1 MKKLLTSVIA
11 VALMLTLLLG
21 AVACGDDGETFTMNI
36 TGIKGVTDP
45 VIDGTAKTVT
55 FTVQNDRDAF
65 PLTDIVFTSD
75 FELAYEA
82 YADKELTQ
90 KYEGAS
96 VPLKEGDN
104 TFWVKGWVD
113 GIADVYDVFEFRVRR
128 IASAPEIVSFDVVD
142 WQTDYYLY
150 EYLGDLDLTITW
162 SSGDPTVQDLT
173 ADMLIGFDTST
184 AGEKTVTIS
193 YNGMTVT
200 KTITVSEPVL
210 SDFEVGSFRTEYLQ
224 GDELDL
230 DGAYLNIAGRKV
242 AIVAGMVS
250 GFDASSGG
258 EKTVTITYGGAT
270 KTVKVNVT
278 GTGPVIPPGGDDL
291 TLEYFDE
298 QLFRILGNFVKKS
311 DMVNISPVV
320 YPYFKSAGVS
330 KAQVK
335 LLADAALEMPVI
347 DIVQNA
353 LEMSSAEVVQYLIVS
368 LLDEDCA
375 EQIVEYLNLCF
386 EIITPQ
392 GLSEVAEILID
403 MANENYVS
411 ENGNGFKVLFSL
423 MGSISS
429 SFITEEYDTI
439 AELFD
444 ENDELAEL
452 FDRYTS
458 PDKDGLIS
466 PLGSMK
472 DVVLSNDAIYFAT
485 NFLDILR
492 EVTSTDRAA
501 IVDLAAIA
509 NNIVQAIID
518 GDDFSTIL
526 SGKLEGATYND
537 IAAQLNTLGD
547 IFDRLNEKFA
557 DDAMLRQSAEDIV
570 KGMIAAN
577 NTYDNDMLAQSH
589 NLVPVVFA
597 LDKVVVS
604 VLQNATA
611 AQLSGLYLDYDA
623 LTKADEESRPVD
635 IGRFAVDI
643 AKIVAPAYN
652 ALSAEDKATIDEGAA
667 TVKNIIGIDLAG
679 MVTWLK
685 EVDATETFTEDA
697 YLEFAQE
704 FFACLGNEIVSEP
717 LSVQQYSP
725 VFVSVGAD
733 KDTLAAAAK
742 QVIQVYLSVDG
753 SATQITDL
761 ERYAWS
767 FNSAVEGF
775 FEATLTVDGKSAV
788 VSCYAYDE
796 TSPSKVKIY
805 DDRFALPGI
814 LLMQNASLEEIDW
827 AAMISPVTS
836 YVPTTLIHENGSHFD
851 ISADI
856 NTFTARYIDTSK
868 EPGVYAA
875 IGSVEHAAFG
885 TIEFPIVYRIVA
897 EPIQSPENITSVSY
911 NLPEVIPQNAQE
923 IVGAEVRIEY
933 AYNLDETYE
942 DISLAN
948 ISGLDLTTLGTQD
961 ITVNIDGLEPYQ
973 TSIEVVTEQEARTPK
988 YAYVNV
994 YIDLFTQS
1002 ALLFTQD
1009 ADFTSINVSVNINA
1023 LYSGYDYHDSD
1034 LTYADLA
1041 GVLEPYGLTAS
1052 ISGMSTAECT
1062 KGATATI
1069 TLTDKDGTVFSTCEF
1084 DYKVYSPEADPAEV
1098 FGASLYH
1105 QYDMVFSE
1113 KDIADKEALL
1123 DRLIHYSTWS
1133 DSYIRFVMTDNS
1145 IAYYVNE
1152 AELDPE
1158 ENITNDNELILSQTE
1173 FTVELNE
1180 TYGSLDPN
1188 VTYYDLKLTIGY
1200 FELNVTI
1207 EVIPDW
1213 YAIMPTEIN
1222 IFSVENIVIQ
1232 DSVIGTEHFSASVEF
1247 GNGYETVD
1255 IDMEAEANN
1264 FTVTADTSQLGYTTV
1279 TVTYKGLATTFDIE
1293 VISLE
1298 QAVCAH
1304 DFTKNFMPAPYSSL
1318 GIPTGFDEQTLLD
1331 QLYCDFWGMQYFSLG
1346 SYACS
1351 AAEFNETVKDNIY
1364 FDELYVEIEDIN
1376 TSTTGKK
1383 SARVWV
1389 VGKVG
1394 DKTARD
1400 LLATI
1405 DINVYP
1411 SDLAEGTKPVYIFWS
1426 GSVSDTSYRFDRSQI
1441 NDGSYLDLVNVDV
1454 ALNFSGTPSGT
1465 TENMTL
1471 SYLKEHYGATIEV
1484 VADPEISDQ
1493 WVIHIETEYAYCDI
1507 PNVVIF
1513 EDVTA

>member
-21 AVACGDDGETFTMNI
+21 AVSCGDDGETFTMNI
-36 TGIKGVTDP
+36 TGINGVTDP
-45 VIDGTAKTVT
+45 VIDSTAKTVT

-65 PLTDIVFTSD
+65 PLSDIVFASD

-162 SSGDPTVQDLT
+162 SSGDPTAQDLT

-193 YNGMTVT
+193 YNGMTVE
-200 KTITVSEPVL
+200 KTIKVAEPVL
-210 SDFEVGSFRTEYLQ
+210 SDFEIGSFRTEYLQ

-242 AIVAGMVS
+242 AIVVGMVS

-270 KTVKVNVT
+270 KTVSVNVT

-298 QLFRILGNFVKKS
+298 QLFRILGNFMDKEDPTTQELTQLLYS
-311 DMVNISPVV
+311 I
-320 YPYFKSAGVS
+320 FKSAGVS

-335 LLADAALEMPVI
+335 LLADTGLEAPVI
-347 DIVQNA
+347 DIVKNA
-353 LEMSSAEVVQYLIVS
+353 LELSNTEVAQYLLDS

-386 EIITPQ
+386 EILTPQ
-392 GLSEVAEILID
+392 GMIEIADTLID
-403 MANENYVS
+403 
-411 ENGNGFKVLFSL
+411 LFSYD
-423 MGSISS
+423 GSDPRFSL
-429 SFITEEYDTI
+429 FFYTEYLIGGGYKDTDEI
-439 AELFD
+439 KALFD

-452 FDRYTS
+452 LDRYTS

-466 PLGSMK
+466 PIGSTK

-492 EVTSTDRAA
+492 EITSTDRAA
-501 IVDLAAIA
+501 IVDLAAIV
-509 NNIVQAIID
+509 NNIVQAILG

-557 DDAMLRQSAEDIV
+557 DDAMLRQSVEDIV

-577 NTYDNDMLAQSH
+577 NTYNDDMLAQGH
-589 NLVPVVFA
+589 NLVPVAFA

-611 AQLSGLYLDYDA
+611 AQLSELYLDYDA
-623 LTKADEESRPVD
+623 LTKADEESRPVE

-685 EVDATETFTEDA
+685 EVDATETFTNDA

-725 VFVSVGAD
+725 VFVPVGAD
-733 KDTLAAAAK
+733 KDNLAAAAK

-753 SATQITDL
+753 STTQITDL
-761 ERYAWS
+761 EKYAWS

-805 DDRFALPGI
+805 GDRFTLPGI

-827 AAMISPVTS
+827 AAMIAPLSP
-836 YVPTTLIHENGSHFD
+836 YVPSTLIHENGSIFD
-851 ISADI
+851 ISANI

-868 EPGVYAA
+868 EAGVYAA
-875 IGSVEHAAFG
+875 IGSVKHAAFG
-885 TIEFPIVYRIVA
+885 TIEFPIVYRIVT
-897 EPIQSPENITSVSY
+897 EPIKSPENITSVSY
-911 NLPEVIPQNAQE
+911 SLPEVIPQNAQE

-933 AYNLDETYE
+933 AYNLEETHE
-942 DISLAN
+942 AISLDD
-948 ISGLDLTTLGTQD
+948 ISGLDLTTPGTQD

-973 TSIEVVTEQEARTPK
+973 TSIEVVTEEEARTPK
-988 YAYVNV
+988 YASVSV
-994 YIDLFTQS
+994 YDDMFTQG
-1002 ALLFTQD
+1002 

-1023 LYSGYDYHDSD
+1023 LYSGYDSSNYVS
-1034 LTYADLA
+1034 YADLA

-1069 TLTDKDGTVFSTCEF
+1069 TLTGKDGTVFDTCEF

-1098 FGASLYH
+1098 LDGDISLASF
-1105 QYDMVFSE
+1105 MVFAE
-1113 KDIADKEALL
+1113 KDLADKEALL
-1123 DRLIHYSTWS
+1123 DRVASFYQALGFFPGVIGFTMSDDST
-1133 DSYIRFVMTDNS
+1133 
-1145 IAYYVNE
+1145 AYYINE
-1152 AELDPE
+1152 ELCPSFTLQ
-1158 ENITNDNELILSQTE
+1158 NSNELILSQTE
-1173 FTVELNE
+1173 FTYELNE
-1180 TYGSLDPN
+1180 NNGNSDPN

-1200 FELNVTI
+1200 FVCNDTI
-1207 EVIPDW
+1207 TVIPDW
-1213 YAIMPTEIN
+1213 YADKPTAIN
-1222 IFSVENIVIQ
+1222 VYPNMNVVIQ

-1247 GNGYETVD
+1247 GNGYESVD

-1279 TVTYKGLATTFDIE
+1279 TVNYQGLLETTFGIE

-1298 QAVCAH
+1298 QAILV
-1304 DFTKNFMPAPYSSL
+1304 DESSKDTFDPTPYSSI
-1318 GIPTGFDEQTLLD
+1318 GMPTGYDEQTLLD
-1331 QLYCDFWGMQYFSLG
+1331 EIPCYDIDFTNINLYFYGDSIN
-1346 SYACS
+1346 A
-1351 AAEFNETVKDNIY
+1351 FNEEMQDNIY
-1364 FDELYVEIEDIN
+1364 FDELYVEIEDID

-1383 SARVWV
+1383 TAQVWM

-1411 SDLAEGTKPVYIFWS
+1411 SDLEEGTKPVYIFWT
-1426 GSVSDTSYRFDRSQI
+1426 GSASDTSHTFDRSQI
-1441 NDGSYLDLVNVDV
+1441 KDNSYLDLVNVDV
-1454 ALNFSGTPSGT
+1454 ALNFSGTPSGS
-1465 TENMTL
+1465 TEYVTL
-1471 SYLKEHYGATIEV
+1471 SYLKETYDATIEV
-1484 VADPEISDQ
+1484 VPDPEISDQ
-1493 WVIHIETEYAYCDI
+1493 WVIHIETEYAYCNI

>member
-1 MKKLLTSVIA
+1 MKRLLTSMIA

-193 YNGMTVT
+193 YNGMTIE
-200 KTITVSEPVL
+200 KTIKVAEPAL

-298 QLFRILGNFVKKS
+298 QLFRILGNFMDKEDS
-311 DMVNISPVV
+311 TTQELTQLL
-320 YPYFKSAGVS
+320 YPIFKSAGVS

-335 LLADAALEMPVI
+335 LLADTGLEAPVI
-347 DIVQNA
+347 DIVKNA
-353 LEMSSAEVVQYLIVS
+353 LEMSNAEVAQYLLNS

-386 EIITPQ
+386 EILTPQ
-392 GLSEVAEILID
+392 GMIEIADTLID
-403 MANENYVS
+403 
-411 ENGNGFKVLFSL
+411 LFSYD
-423 MGSISS
+423 GSEPRFSL
-429 SFITEEYDTI
+429 FFYTEYLVGGGYKDTDEI
-439 AELFD
+439 KALFD
-444 ENDELAEL
+444 ENNELAEL
-452 FDRYTS
+452 LDRYTS

-466 PLGSMK
+466 PIGSTK

-492 EVTSTDRAA
+492 EITSTDRAA
-501 IVDLAAIA
+501 IVDLAAIV

-557 DDAMLRQSAEDIV
+557 DDAMLRQSVEDIV

-577 NTYDNDMLAQSH
+577 NTYNDDMLAQGH
-589 NLVPVVFA
+589 NLVPVAFA

-623 LTKADEESRPVD
+623 LTKADEESLPVE

-685 EVDATETFTEDA
+685 EVDATETFTNDA

-725 VFVSVGAD
+725 VFVPVGAD
-733 KDTLAAAAK
+733 KDNLAAAAK

-753 SATQITDL
+753 STTQITDL
-761 ERYAWS
+761 EKYAWS

-805 DDRFALPGI
+805 GDRFALPGI

-827 AAMISPVTS
+827 AAMIAPLSS
-836 YVPTTLIHENGSHFD
+836 YVPSTLIHENGSIFD
-851 ISADI
+851 ISANI

-868 EPGVYAA
+868 EAGLYAA
-875 IGSVEHAAFG
+875 IGSVKHAAFG

-923 IVGAEVRIEY
+923 IIGAEVRIEY
-933 AYNLDETYE
+933 AYNLKETYE
-942 DISLAN
+942 AISLDD

-973 TSIEVVTEQEARTPK
+973 TSITVVTEQEAHTPK
-988 YAYVNV
+988 YASVSV
-994 YIDLFTQS
+994 FDDMFTQG
-1002 ALLFTQD
+1002 

-1041 GVLEPYGLTAS
+1041 GKLVPYGLTAS

-1069 TLTDKDGTVFSTCEF
+1069 TLTGKDGTVFDTCEF

-1098 FGASLYH
+1098 LDGDISLSSFT
-1105 QYDMVFSE
+1105 VFAE
-1113 KDIADKEALL
+1113 KDLANKEALL
-1123 DRLIHYSTWS
+1123 DRVAYYCGILSFNGVITFS
-1133 DSYIRFVMTDNS
+1133 MTDGNP
-1145 IAYYVNE
+1145 AYYVNE
-1152 AELDPE
+1152 EICTVPE
-1158 ENITNDNELILSQTE
+1158 FFTSSNDLILSQTE
-1173 FTVELNE
+1173 FTYELNE
-1180 TYGSLDPN
+1180 NYESSDPN
-1188 VTYYDLKLTIGY
+1188 VTYYDLALTIGY
-1200 FELNVTI
+1200 FKCNDTI
-1207 EVIPDW
+1207 KVIPDW

-1222 IFSVENIVIQ
+1222 VNPNMNVVIQ
-1232 DSVIGTEHFSASVEF
+1232 DSDIGTEHFSASVEF
-1247 GNGYETVD
+1247 GNGYETVN
-1255 IDMEAEANN
+1255 IDMEAEAKN
-1264 FTVTADTSQLGYTTV
+1264 FNVEADTSMLGYTTV
-1279 TVTYKGLATTFDIE
+1279 KVTYQGLLETTFGIE

-1298 QAVCAH
+1298 QAILV
-1304 DFTKNFMPAPYSSL
+1304 DESSKDTFEPTPYSSI
-1318 GIPTGFDEQTLLD
+1318 GIPTGYDEQTLLD
-1331 QLYCDFWGMQYFSLG
+1331 GIQCYDIDFTNINLYFSGG
-1346 SYACS
+1346 SMNA
-1351 AAEFNETVKDNIY
+1351 FNEEMQDNIY
-1364 FDELYVEIEDIN
+1364 FDELYVEIEDID

-1383 SARVWV
+1383 SAQVWM

-1411 SDLAEGTKPVYIFWS
+1411 SDLEEGTEPVYILWT
-1426 GSVSDTSYRFDRSQI
+1426 GSLSDTSYTFNRSQI

-1454 ALNFSGTPSGT
+1454 ALNFSGTPSGS
-1465 TENMTL
+1465 TEYVTL
-1471 SYLKEHYGATIEV
+1471 SYLQDTYGATIEV
-1484 VADPEISDQ
+1484 VPDPEISDQ
-1493 WVIHIETEYAYCDI
+1493 WVIHIETEYAYCKI

>member
-1 MKKLLTSVIA
+1 MKRLLTSMIA

-184 AGEKTVTIS
+184 AGEKTVTIA
-193 YNGMTVT
+193 YNGMTVE
-200 KTITVSEPVL
+200 KTIKVAEPAL

-298 QLFRILGNFVKKS
+298 QLFRILGNFMDKEDPTTQELTQLLYS
-311 DMVNISPVV
+311 I
-320 YPYFKSAGVS
+320 FKSAGVS

-335 LLADAALEMPVI
+335 LLADTGLEAPVI
-347 DIVQNA
+347 DIVKNA
-353 LEMSSAEVVQYLIVS
+353 LEMSNAEVAQYLLNS

-386 EIITPQ
+386 EILTPQ
-392 GLSEVAEILID
+392 GMIEIADTLID
-403 MANENYVS
+403 
-411 ENGNGFKVLFSL
+411 LFSYD
-423 MGSISS
+423 GSEPRFSL
-429 SFITEEYDTI
+429 FFYTEYLIGGGYKDADEI
-439 AELFD
+439 KALFD

-452 FDRYTS
+452 LDRYTS

-466 PLGSMK
+466 PIGSTK

-492 EVTSTDRAA
+492 EITSTDRAA
-501 IVDLAAIA
+501 IVDLAAIV
-509 NNIVQAIID
+509 NNIVQAILG

-557 DDAMLRQSAEDIV
+557 DDAMLRQSVEDIV

-577 NTYDNDMLAQSH
+577 NTYNDDMLAQGH
-589 NLVPVVFA
+589 NLVPVAFA

-611 AQLSGLYLDYDA
+611 AQLSELYLDYDA
-623 LTKADEESRPVD
+623 MTKADEESRPVE

-685 EVDATETFTEDA
+685 EVDATETFTDDA

-725 VFVSVGAD
+725 VFVPVGAD
-733 KDTLAAAAK
+733 KNALADAAK

-753 SATQITDL
+753 STTQITDL
-761 ERYAWS
+761 EKYAWS

-805 DDRFALPGI
+805 DDRFTLPGI

-827 AAMISPVTS
+827 AAMIAPLSS
-836 YVPTTLIHENGSHFD
+836 YVPSTLIHENGSIFD
-851 ISADI
+851 ISANI

-868 EPGVYAA
+868 EAGLYAA
-875 IGSVEHAAFG
+875 IGSVKHAAFG

-897 EPIQSPENITSVSY
+897 EPIKSPENITSVSY

-933 AYNLDETYE
+933 AYNLEETYE
-942 DISLAN
+942 AISLDD

-973 TSIEVVTEQEARTPK
+973 TSITVVTEEEAHTPE
-988 YAYVNV
+988 YASVSV
-994 YIDLFTQS
+994 SDDMFTQG
-1002 ALLFTQD
+1002 
-1009 ADFTSINVSVNINA
+1009 ADFTSMNVRVSINA
-1023 LYSGYDYHDSD
+1023 LYSGYDYSNYVS
-1034 LTYADLA
+1034 YADLA

-1069 TLTDKDGTVFSTCEF
+1069 TLTGKDGTVFDTCEF
-1084 DYKVYSPEADPAEV
+1084 DYKVYSPQADPAEV
-1098 FGASLYH
+1098 LDGDISLSSF
-1105 QYDMVFSE
+1105 MVFAE
-1113 KDIADKEALL
+1113 KDLANKEALL
-1123 DRLIHYSTWS
+1123 DRVAYYCGNSFFKGVITFS
-1133 DSYIRFVMTDNS
+1133 MTDGKS
-1145 IAYYVNE
+1145 AVYVNE
-1152 AELDPE
+1152 EICPAPE
-1158 ENITNDNELILSQTE
+1158 FFTSSNDLILSQTE
-1173 FTVELNE
+1173 FTYELNE
-1180 TYGSLDPN
+1180 NYESSDLN
-1188 VTYYDLKLTIGY
+1188 VTYYDLALTIGY
-1200 FELNVTI
+1200 FKCNDTI
-1207 EVIPDW
+1207 KVIPDW
-1213 YAIMPTEIN
+1213 YADKPTEIN
-1222 IFSVENIVIQ
+1222 VYPNMNVVIQ
-1232 DSVIGTEHFSASVEF
+1232 DSDIGTEHFSASVEF
-1247 GNGYETVD
+1247 GNGYETVN
-1255 IDMEAEANN
+1255 IDMEAEVNN
-1264 FTVTADTSQLGYTTV
+1264 FAVPTADTSQLGYTTV
-1279 TVTYKGLATTFDIE
+1279 TVNYQGLLETTFDIE

-1298 QAVCAH
+1298 QAILV
-1304 DFTKNFMPAPYSSL
+1304 DESSKDTFEPTPYSSI
-1318 GIPTGFDEQTLLD
+1318 GIPTGYDEQTLLD
-1331 QLYCDFWGMQYFSLG
+1331 GIQCYDIDFTNINLYFSGG
-1346 SYACS
+1346 SMNA
-1351 AAEFNETVKDNIY
+1351 FNEEMQDNIY
-1364 FDELYVEIEDIN
+1364 FDELYVEIEDID

-1383 SARVWV
+1383 SAQVWM

-1411 SDLAEGTKPVYIFWS
+1411 SDLEEGTEPVYILWT
-1426 GSVSDTSYRFDRSQI
+1426 GSLSDTSYTFNRSQI
-1441 NDGSYLDLVNVDV
+1441 YDDSYLDSVNVHV

-1465 TENMTL
+1465 TEYMTL

-1484 VADPEISDQ
+1484 VADPEISGQ

>member
-1 MKKLLTSVIA
+1 MKKLLTSMIA

-21 AVACGDDGETFTMNI
+21 AVSCGDDGETFTMNI
-36 TGIKGVTDP
+36 TGINGVTDP
-45 VIDGTAKTVT
+45 VIDSTAKTVT

-65 PLTDIVFTSD
+65 PLSDIVFSGD
-75 FELAYEA
+75 FDLAYEA

-150 EYLGDLDLTITW
+150 EYLGDLDLTVTW

-184 AGEKTVTIS
+184 AGEKTVTIA
-193 YNGMTVT
+193 YNGMTVE
-200 KTITVSEPVL
+200 KTIKVAEPAL

-250 GFDASSGG
+250 GFDTSTGG

-298 QLFRILGNFVKKS
+298 QLFRILGNFMDKEDPTTQELTQLLYS
-311 DMVNISPVV
+311 I
-320 YPYFKSAGVS
+320 FKSAGVS

-335 LLADAALEMPVI
+335 LLADTGLEAPVI

-353 LEMSSAEVVQYLIVS
+353 LEMSNAEVAQYLLDS
-368 LLDEDCA
+368 LLSEDCA

-386 EIITPQ
+386 EILTPQ
-392 GLSEVAEILID
+392 GMIEIADTLID
-403 MANENYVS
+403 
-411 ENGNGFKVLFSL
+411 LFSYD
-423 MGSISS
+423 GSEPRFSL
-429 SFITEEYDTI
+429 FFYTEYLIGGGYKDTDEI
-439 AELFD
+439 KALFD

-452 FDRYTS
+452 LDRYTS

-466 PLGSMK
+466 PIGSTK

-485 NFLDILR
+485 NFLEILR
-492 EVTSTDRAA
+492 EITSTDRAA
-501 IVDLAAIA
+501 IVDLAAIV
-509 NNIVQAIID
+509 NNIVQAILG

-547 IFDRLNEKFA
+547 IFDKLNEKFA
-557 DDAMLRQSAEDIV
+557 DDAMLRQSVEDIV

-577 NTYDNDMLAQSH
+577 NTYNDDMLAQGH
-589 NLVPVVFA
+589 NLVPVAFA

-623 LTKADEESRPVD
+623 LTKADEEVRPVE
-635 IGRFAVDI
+635 IGRFAVNI

-685 EVDATETFTEDA
+685 EVDATETFTDDA

-704 FFACLGNEIVSEP
+704 FFACLGNEIVREP

-725 VFVSVGAD
+725 VFVPVGAD
-733 KDTLAAAAK
+733 KDTLAAAAN

-753 SATQITDL
+753 STIQITNL
-761 ERYAWS
+761 EKYDWS

-827 AAMISPVTS
+827 AAMIAPLSS
-836 YVPTTLIHENGSHFD
+836 YVPSTLIHENGSIFD
-851 ISADI
+851 ISANI

-868 EPGVYAA
+868 EAGLYAA
-875 IGSVEHAAFG
+875 IGSVKHAAFG

-923 IVGAEVRIEY
+923 IIGAEVRIEY
-933 AYNLDETYE
+933 AYNLEETYE
-942 DISLAN
+942 AISLDD

-973 TSIEVVTEQEARTPK
+973 TSITVVTEQEAHTPK
-988 YAYVNV
+988 YASVSV
-994 YIDLFTQS
+994 FDDMFTQG
-1002 ALLFTQD
+1002 
-1009 ADFTSINVSVNINA
+1009 ADFTSINVSVNISA

-1041 GVLEPYGLTAS
+1041 SVLEPYGLTAS

-1069 TLTDKDGTVFSTCEF
+1069 TLTGKDGTVFDTCEF

-1098 FGASLYH
+1098 LDGDIFLSSF
-1105 QYDMVFSE
+1105 MVFAE
-1113 KDIADKEALL
+1113 KDLADKEALL
-1123 DRLIHYSTWS
+1123 DRVAYYCSILSFNGVITFS
-1133 DSYIRFVMTDNS
+1133 MTDDNP
-1145 IAYYVNE
+1145 AYYVNE
-1152 AELDPE
+1152 EICPVSELF
-1158 ENITNDNELILSQTE
+1158 TSSNDLILSQTE
-1173 FTVELNE
+1173 FTYELNE
-1180 TYGSLDPN
+1180 NYESSDPN

-1200 FELNVTI
+1200 FECNDTI
-1207 EVIPDW
+1207 KVIPDW
-1213 YAIMPTEIN
+1213 YADKPTEIN
-1222 IFSVENIVIQ
+1222 VHPNMKVVIQ
-1232 DSVIGTEHFSASVEF
+1232 DSDIGTEHFSAYVEF
-1247 GNGYETVD
+1247 GNGYESVD

-1264 FTVTADTSQLGYTTV
+1264 FAVTADTSQLGYTTV
-1279 TVTYKGLATTFDIE
+1279 TVNYQGLLETTFDIE

-1298 QAVCAH
+1298 QAILV
-1304 DFTKNFMPAPYSSL
+1304 DESSKDTFEPTPYSSI
-1318 GIPTGFDEQTLLD
+1318 GIPTGYDEQTLLD
-1331 QLYCDFWGMQYFSLG
+1331 EIHCYDIDFTNIDLYFNGGTMN
-1346 SYACS
+1346 A
-1351 AAEFNETVKDNIY
+1351 FNERMQDNIY

-1376 TSTTGKK
+1376 TSTTGKT
-1383 SARVWV
+1383 SAQVWM

-1394 DKTARD
+1394 EKTARD

-1411 SDLAEGTKPVYIFWS
+1411 SDLEEGTKPVYIFWS
-1426 GSVSDTSYRFDRSQI
+1426 GSASDTSYTFNRSQI
-1441 NDGSYLDLVNVDV
+1441 KDDSYLDLVNVNV
-1454 ALNFSGTPSGT
+1454 AFNFSGTPSGT
-1465 TENMTL
+1465 TEYMTL

-1484 VADPEISDQ
+1484 VADPEISGQ

>member
-128 IASAPEIVSFDVVD
+128 IASAPSAVSIDVVD

-150 EYLGDLDLTITW
+150 EYLGDLDLTVTW

-193 YNGMTVT
+193 YNGMTVE
-200 KTITVSEPVL
+200 KTIKVAEPAL

-270 KTVKVNVT
+270 KTVSVNVT

-298 QLFRILGNFVKKS
+298 QLFRILGNFMDKEDPTTQELTQLLYS
-311 DMVNISPVV
+311 I
-320 YPYFKSAGVS
+320 FKSAGVS

-335 LLADAALEMPVI
+335 LLADTGLEAPVI
-347 DIVQNA
+347 DIVKNA
-353 LEMSSAEVVQYLIVS
+353 LEMSNAEVAQYLLDS
-368 LLDEDCA
+368 LLSEDCA

-386 EIITPQ
+386 EILTPQ
-392 GLSEVAEILID
+392 GMIEIADTLID
-403 MANENYVS
+403 LVS
-411 ENGNGFKVLFSL
+411 YDGSDPRFSL
-423 MGSISS
+423 
-429 SFITEEYDTI
+429 FFYTEYLIGGGYKDTDEI
-439 AELFD
+439 KALFD

-452 FDRYTS
+452 LDRYTS

-466 PLGSMK
+466 PIGSTK

-492 EVTSTDRAA
+492 EITSTDRAA
-501 IVDLAAIA
+501 IVDLAAIV
-509 NNIVQAIID
+509 NNIIQAILG

-577 NTYDNDMLAQSH
+577 NTYNDDMLAQSH
-589 NLVPVVFA
+589 NLVPVAFA

-611 AQLSGLYLDYDA
+611 AQLSELYLGYDA
-623 LTKADEESRPVD
+623 LTKADEESLPVE
-635 IGRFAVDI
+635 IGRLAVDI

-667 TVKNIIGIDLAG
+667 TVKNVIGIDLAG

-685 EVDATETFTEDA
+685 EVDATETFTDDA
-697 YLEFAQE
+697 YIEFAQE
-704 FFACLGNEIVSEP
+704 FFACLGNEIASEP

-725 VFVSVGAD
+725 VFVPVGAD

-742 QVIQVYLSVDG
+742 EVLSVYLDTENG
-753 SATQITDL
+753 SMEVTDL
-761 ERYAWS
+761 ENYAWTFDS
-767 FNSAVEGF
+767 STEGF
-775 FEATLTVDGKSAV
+775 FEATLTIDGLSAAVD
-788 VSCYAYDE
+788 CYAYDE

-805 DDRFALPGI
+805 GDRFALPGI

-827 AAMISPVTS
+827 AAMIAPLSP
-836 YVPTTLIHENGSHFD
+836 YVPSTLIHENGSIFD
-851 ISADI
+851 ISANI

-868 EPGVYAA
+868 EAGLYAA

-885 TIEFPIVYRIVA
+885 TIEFPIVYRIVV

-933 AYNLDETYE
+933 AYNLEETYGA
-942 DISLAN
+942 ISLDD

-973 TSIEVVTEQEARTPK
+973 TSITVVTEQEARTPK
-988 YAYVNV
+988 YAYVSV
-994 YIDLFTQS
+994 SDDMFTQG
-1002 ALLFTQD
+1002 
-1009 ADFTSINVSVNINA
+1009 ADFTSMDVWVSISA
-1023 LYSGYDYHDSD
+1023 LYSGYDSSNYVS
-1034 LTYADLA
+1034 YADLTGA
-1041 GVLEPYGLTAS
+1041 LEPYGLTAS

-1069 TLTDKDGTVFSTCEF
+1069 TLTGKDGTVFDTCEF

-1098 FGASLYH
+1098 LDGDISLASF
-1105 QYDMVFSE
+1105 MVFAE
-1113 KDIADKEALL
+1113 KDLADKEALL
-1123 DRLIHYSTWS
+1123 DRVAYYCSNSFFNGVIDFL
-1133 DSYIRFVMTDNS
+1133 MTDGNP
-1145 IAYYVNE
+1145 AYYVNE
-1152 AELDPE
+1152 EICPVPELFASS
-1158 ENITNDNELILSQTE
+1158 NDLILSQTE
-1173 FTVELNE
+1173 FTYELNE
-1180 TYGSLDPN
+1180 NYESPDPN

-1222 IFSVENIVIQ
+1222 VYPNMNVVIQ
-1232 DSVIGTEHFSASVEF
+1232 DSVIGTEHFSAYVEF
-1247 GNGYETVD
+1247 GNDYETVY

-1298 QAVCAH
+1298 QAVCAN
-1304 DFTKNFMPAPYSSL
+1304 DLTKNFMPAPYSSI

-1331 QLYCDFWGMQYFSLG
+1331 QLYCDFWGMKYFSLG
-1346 SYACS
+1346 SFACS

-1364 FDELYVEIEDIN
+1364 FDELYVEIEDID
-1376 TSTTGKK
+1376 TSTTGEKT
-1383 SARVWV
+1383 AQVWM

-1394 DKTARD
+1394 DKTAKD

-1411 SDLAEGTKPVYIFWS
+1411 SDLEEGTKPVYIFWT
-1426 GSVSDTSYRFDRSQI
+1426 GSLSDTSYTFDRSQI
-1441 NDGSYLDLVNVDV
+1441 DDGSYLDSVYVDV
-1454 ALNFSGTPSGT
+1454 ALNFSGTPSGS
-1465 TENMTL
+1465 TEYVTL
-1471 SYLKEHYGATIEV
+1471 SHLQDTYGATIEV
-1484 VADPEISDQ
+1484 VADPEISGQ

>member
-55 FTVQNDRDAF
+55 FTVQNDRNAF

-150 EYLGDLDLTITW
+150 EYLGDLDLTVTW

-173 ADMLIGFDTST
+173 ADMMIGFDTST

-193 YNGMTVT
+193 YNGMTIE
-200 KTITVSEPVL
+200 KTIKVAEPAL

-270 KTVKVNVT
+270 KTVKINVT
-278 GTGPVIPPGGDDL
+278 GTGLVIPPGGDDL

-311 DMVNISPVV
+311 DMVNISPVL
-320 YPYFKSAGVS
+320 YPYFKSAGIS

-347 DIVQNA
+347 DIVKNA
-353 LEMSSAEVVQYLIVS
+353 LEMSSAEIGQYLTVS

-375 EQIVEYLNLCF
+375 GQIVEYLNLCF
-386 EIITPQ
+386 EILTPQ
-392 GLSEVAEILID
+392 GMIEIADTLID
-403 MANENYVS
+403 
-411 ENGNGFKVLFSL
+411 LFSYD
-423 MGSISS
+423 GSDPRFSLFFYTQYLIGGGYKDADE
-429 SFITEEYDTI
+429 IK
-439 AELFD
+439 ALFD

-452 FDRYTS
+452 LDRYTS

-466 PLGSMK
+466 PIGSTK
-472 DVVLSNDAIYFAT
+472 DVLLSNDALYFAT
-485 NFLDILR
+485 NFLEILR
-492 EVTSTDRAA
+492 EITSTDRAA
-501 IVDLAAIA
+501 IVDLAVIV
-509 NNIVQAIID
+509 NNIVQAILG

-577 NTYDNDMLAQSH
+577 NTYNDDMLAQSH
-589 NLVPVVFA
+589 NLVPVAFA

-623 LTKADEESRPVD
+623 LTKADEESRPVE
-635 IGRFAVDI
+635 IGRLAVDI
-643 AKIVAPAYN
+643 AEIVAPAYN

-667 TVKNIIGIDLAG
+667 TVKNVIGIDLAG

-685 EVDATETFTEDA
+685 EVDATETFTDDA

-704 FFACLGNEIVSEP
+704 FFACLGSEIVSEP

-725 VFVSVGAD
+725 VFVHVGAD

-742 QVIQVYLSVDG
+742 EVLSVYLDTENG
-753 SATQITDL
+753 SMEVTDL
-761 ERYAWS
+761 ENYAWTFDS
-767 FNSAVEGF
+767 STEGF
-775 FEATLTVDGKSAV
+775 FEATLTIDGLSAAVD
-788 VSCYAYDE
+788 CYAYDE

-805 DDRFALPGI
+805 GDRFTLPGI

-827 AAMISPVTS
+827 AAMIAPLSP
-836 YVPTTLIHENGSHFD
+836 YVPSTLIHENGSIFD
-851 ISADI
+851 ISANI

-868 EPGVYAA
+868 EAGVYAA
-875 IGSVEHAAFG
+875 IGSVKHAAFG
-885 TIEFPIVYRIVA
+885 TIEFPIVYRIVT
-897 EPIQSPENITSVSY
+897 EPIKSPENITSVSY
-911 NLPEVIPQNAQE
+911 SLPEVIPQNAQE

-933 AYNLDETYE
+933 AYNLEETHE
-942 DISLAN
+942 AISLDD
-948 ISGLDLTTLGTQD
+948 ISGLDLTTPGTQD

-973 TSIEVVTEQEARTPK
+973 TSIEVVTEEEARTPK
-988 YAYVNV
+988 YASVSV
-994 YIDLFTQS
+994 YDDMFTQG
-1002 ALLFTQD
+1002 

-1023 LYSGYDYHDSD
+1023 LYSGYDSSNYVS
-1034 LTYADLA
+1034 YADLA

-1069 TLTDKDGTVFSTCEF
+1069 TLTGKDGTVFDTCEF

-1098 FGASLYH
+1098 LDGDISLSSF
-1105 QYDMVFSE
+1105 MVFAE
-1113 KDIADKEALL
+1113 KDLANKEALL
-1123 DRLIHYSTWS
+1123 DRVAYYCSILSFNGVITFS
-1133 DSYIRFVMTDNS
+1133 MTDGNP
-1145 IAYYVNE
+1145 AYYVNE
-1152 AELDPE
+1152 EICPVPELF
-1158 ENITNDNELILSQTE
+1158 TSSNDLILSQTE

-1180 TYGSLDPN
+1180 NNGNSDPN

-1200 FELNVTI
+1200 FVCNDTI
-1207 EVIPDW
+1207 TVIPDW

-1222 IFSVENIVIQ
+1222 VYPNMNVVIQ
-1232 DSVIGTEHFSASVEF
+1232 DSVIGTEHFSASVKF

-1279 TVTYKGLATTFDIE
+1279 TVNYQGLLETTFGIE
-1293 VISLE
+1293 IISLE
-1298 QAVCAH
+1298 QAILV
-1304 DFTKNFMPAPYSSL
+1304 DESSKNTFKPTPYSSI
-1318 GIPTGFDEQTLLD
+1318 GMPTGYDEQTLLD
-1331 QLYCDFWGMQYFSLG
+1331 EIPCYDVDFTNINLYFYGDSIN
-1346 SYACS
+1346 A
-1351 AAEFNETVKDNIY
+1351 FNEEMQDNIY
-1364 FDELYVEIEDIN
+1364 FDELYVEIEDID

-1383 SARVWV
+1383 TAQVWM

-1411 SDLAEGTKPVYIFWS
+1411 SDLEEGTKPVYIFWT
-1426 GSVSDTSYRFDRSQI
+1426 GSASDTSHTFDRSQI
-1441 NDGSYLDLVNVDV
+1441 KDNSYLDLVNVHV

-1465 TENMTL
+1465 TEYRTL
-1471 SYLKEHYGATIEV
+1471 SYLKETYGATIEV

>member
-1 MKKLLTSVIA
+1 MKRLLTSMIA

-128 IASAPEIVSFDVVD
+128 IASAPSAVSIDVVG

-184 AGEKTVTIS
+184 AGEKTVTIA
-193 YNGMTVT
+193 YNGMTVE
-200 KTITVSEPVL
+200 KTIKVAEPAL

-298 QLFRILGNFVKKS
+298 QLFRILGNFMDKEDPTTQELTQLLYS
-311 DMVNISPVV
+311 I
-320 YPYFKSAGVS
+320 FKSAGVS

-335 LLADAALEMPVI
+335 LLADTGLEAPVI
-347 DIVQNA
+347 DIVKNA
-353 LEMSSAEVVQYLIVS
+353 LEMSNAEVAQYLLDS
-368 LLDEDCA
+368 LLSEDCA

-386 EIITPQ
+386 EILTPQ
-392 GLSEVAEILID
+392 GMIEIADTLID
-403 MANENYVS
+403 
-411 ENGNGFKVLFSL
+411 LFSYD
-423 MGSISS
+423 GSEPRFSL
-429 SFITEEYDTI
+429 FFYTEYLIGGGYKDTDEI
-439 AELFD
+439 KALFD

-452 FDRYTS
+452 LDRYTS

-466 PLGSMK
+466 PIGSTK

-492 EVTSTDRAA
+492 EITSTDRAA
-501 IVDLAAIA
+501 IVDLAAIV
-509 NNIVQAIID
+509 NNIVQAILG

-557 DDAMLRQSAEDIV
+557 DDAMLRQSVEDIV

-577 NTYDNDMLAQSH
+577 NTYNDDMLAQGH
-589 NLVPVVFA
+589 NLVPVAFA

-623 LTKADEESRPVD
+623 LTKADEEARPVE

-685 EVDATETFTEDA
+685 EVDATETFTDDA

-704 FFACLGNEIVSEP
+704 FFACLGNEIVREP

-725 VFVSVGAD
+725 VFVPVGAD
-733 KDTLAAAAK
+733 KDTLAAAAN

-753 SATQITDL
+753 STIQITNL
-761 ERYAWS
+761 EKYAWS

-805 DDRFALPGI
+805 DDRFTLPGI

-827 AAMISPVTS
+827 AAMIAPLSS
-836 YVPTTLIHENGSHFD
+836 YVPSTLIHENGSIFD
-851 ISADI
+851 ISANI

-868 EPGVYAA
+868 EAGLYAA
-875 IGSVEHAAFG
+875 IGSVKHAAFG

-923 IVGAEVRIEY
+923 IIGAEVRIEY
-933 AYNLDETYE
+933 AYNLEETYE
-942 DISLAN
+942 AISLDD

-973 TSIEVVTEQEARTPK
+973 TSITVVTEQEAHTPK
-988 YAYVNV
+988 YASVSV
-994 YIDLFTQS
+994 SDDMFTQG
-1002 ALLFTQD
+1002 
-1009 ADFTSINVSVNINA
+1009 ADFTSINVSVFIHA
-1023 LYSGYDYHDSD
+1023 LYSGYDYFSNV
-1034 LTYADLA
+1034 TYADLA
-1041 GVLEPYGLTAS
+1041 GKLVPYGLTAS

-1069 TLTDKDGTVFSTCEF
+1069 TLTGKDGTVFDTCEF

-1123 DRLIHYSTWS
+1123 DRLVHYSTWS

-1298 QAVCAH
+1298 QAILV
-1304 DFTKNFMPAPYSSL
+1304 DESSKDTFEPTPYSSI
-1318 GIPTGFDEQTLLD
+1318 GIPTGYDEQTLLND
-1331 QLYCDFWGMQYFSLG
+1331 IYCYYIYFPNIDLLFYDG
-1346 SYACS
+1346 TMNA
-1351 AAEFNETVKDNIY
+1351 FNERMQDNIY

-1383 SARVWV
+1383 SARVWM

-1394 DKTARD
+1394 EKTARD

-1411 SDLAEGTKPVYIFWS
+1411 SDLEEGTEPVYIFWT
-1426 GSVSDTSYRFDRSQI
+1426 GSASDTSYRFDRSQI
-1441 NDGSYLDLVNVDV
+1441 KDDSYLDLVNVDV
-1454 ALNFSGTPSGT
+1454 ALNFSSTPSGT

-1484 VADPEISDQ
+1484 VADPEISGQ

>member
-1 MKKLLTSVIA
+1 MKKLLTSMIA

-21 AVACGDDGETFTMNI
+21 AVSCGDDGETFTMNI
-36 TGIKGVTDP
+36 TGINGVTDP
-45 VIDGTAKTVT
+45 VIDSAAKTVT
-55 FTVQNDRDAF
+55 FTVQNNRDAF
-65 PLTDIVFTSD
+65 PLSDIVFSGD
-75 FELAYEA
+75 FDLAYEA

-184 AGEKTVTIS
+184 AGEKTVTIA
-193 YNGMTVT
+193 YNGMTVE
-200 KTITVSEPVL
+200 KTIKVAEPAL

-298 QLFRILGNFVKKS
+298 QLFRILGNFMDKEDPTTQELTQLLYS
-311 DMVNISPVV
+311 I
-320 YPYFKSAGVS
+320 FKSAGVS

-335 LLADAALEMPVI
+335 LLADTGLEAPVI
-347 DIVQNA
+347 DIVKNA
-353 LEMSSAEVVQYLIVS
+353 LEMSNAEVAQYLLDS
-368 LLDEDCA
+368 LLSEDCA

-386 EIITPQ
+386 EILTPQ
-392 GLSEVAEILID
+392 GMIEIADTLID
-403 MANENYVS
+403 
-411 ENGNGFKVLFSL
+411 LFSYD
-423 MGSISS
+423 GSEPRFSL
-429 SFITEEYDTI
+429 FFYTEYLIGGGYKDTDEI
-439 AELFD
+439 KALFD

-452 FDRYTS
+452 LDRYTS

-466 PLGSMK
+466 PIGSTK

-492 EVTSTDRAA
+492 EITSTDRAA
-501 IVDLAAIA
+501 IVDLAAIV
-509 NNIVQAIID
+509 NNIVQAILG

-547 IFDRLNEKFA
+547 IFDKLNEKFA
-557 DDAMLRQSAEDIV
+557 DDAMLRQSVEDIV

-577 NTYDNDMLAQSH
+577 NTYNDDMLAQGH
-589 NLVPVVFA
+589 NLVPVAFA

-623 LTKADEESRPVD
+623 LTKADEEVRPVE

-667 TVKNIIGIDLAG
+667 TVKNIFGIDLAG

-685 EVDATETFTEDA
+685 EVDATETFTDDA

-704 FFACLGNEIVSEP
+704 FFACLGSEIVREP

-725 VFVSVGAD
+725 VFVPVGAD

-761 ERYAWS
+761 EKYAWS

-775 FEATLTVDGKSAV
+775 FDATLTVDGKSAV

-805 DDRFALPGI
+805 GDRFALPGI

-827 AAMISPVTS
+827 AAMIAPLSP
-836 YVPTTLIHENGSHFD
+836 YVPSTLIHENGSIFD
-851 ISADI
+851 ISANI

-868 EPGVYAA
+868 EAGLYAA
-875 IGSVEHAAFG
+875 IGSVKHAAFG

-933 AYNLDETYE
+933 AYNLEETYE
-942 DISLAN
+942 AISLDD

-973 TSIEVVTEQEARTPK
+973 TSITVVTEEEARTPK
-988 YAYVNV
+988 HAFVSV
-994 YIDLFTQS
+994 SDDMFTQG
-1002 ALLFTQD
+1002 
-1009 ADFTSINVSVNINA
+1009 ADFTSMDVRVSINA
-1023 LYSGYDYHDSD
+1023 LYSGYDYSNYVS
-1034 LTYADLA
+1034 YADLA

-1069 TLTDKDGTVFSTCEF
+1069 TLTGKDGTVFDTCEF

-1098 FGASLYH
+1098 LDGNISLSSFT
-1105 QYDMVFSE
+1105 VFAE
-1113 KDIADKEALL
+1113 KDLADKEALL
-1123 DRLIHYSTWS
+1123 DRVAYYCGNSFFNGVITFS
-1133 DSYIRFVMTDNS
+1133 MTDGNPVF
-1145 IAYYVNE
+1145 YVNE
-1152 AELDPE
+1152 EICPVPELF
-1158 ENITNDNELILSQTE
+1158 TSSNDLILSQTE
-1173 FTVELNE
+1173 FTYELNE
-1180 TYGSLDPN
+1180 NYESSDPN

-1200 FELNVTI
+1200 FECNDTI
-1207 EVIPDW
+1207 KVIPDW
-1213 YAIMPTEIN
+1213 YADKPTAIN
-1222 IFSVENIVIQ
+1222 VYPNMNVVIQ
-1232 DSVIGTEHFSASVEF
+1232 DSDIGTEHFSASVEF

-1264 FTVTADTSQLGYTTV
+1264 FDVTAYTSQLGYTTV
-1279 TVTYKGLATTFDIE
+1279 TVNYQGLLETTFDIE

-1298 QAVCAH
+1298 QAILV
-1304 DFTKNFMPAPYSSL
+1304 DESSKDTFEPTPYSSI
-1318 GIPTGFDEQTLLD
+1318 GMPTGYDEQTLLD
-1331 QLYCDFWGMQYFSLG
+1331 EIHCYDIDFTNIDLYFNGGTMN
-1346 SYACS
+1346 A
-1351 AAEFNETVKDNIY
+1351 FNERMQDNIY

-1383 SARVWV
+1383 SARVWM

-1394 DKTARD
+1394 EKTVRD

-1411 SDLAEGTKPVYIFWS
+1411 SDLEEGTEPVYIFWS
-1426 GSVSDTSYRFDRSQI
+1426 GSASDTSYKFDRSQI
-1441 NDGSYLDLVNVDV
+1441 DDGSYLDLVNVDV

-1465 TENMTL
+1465 TEYMTL
-1471 SYLKEHYGATIEV
+1471 SRLQDTYGATIEV

>member
-1 MKKLLTSVIA
+1 MKRLLTSMIA

-104 TFWVKGWVD
+104 TFWVKGWVNGLPD
-113 GIADVYDVFEFRVRR
+113 AYDVYEFRVRR

-184 AGEKTVTIS
+184 SGEKTVTIS
-193 YNGMTVT
+193 YNGMTVE
-200 KTITVSEPVL
+200 KTIKVAEPAL
-210 SDFEVGSFRTEYLQ
+210 SDFEIGSFRTEYLQ

-242 AIVAGMVS
+242 AVVEEMVS

-298 QLFRILGNFVKKS
+298 QLFRILGNFMDKEDPTTQELTQLLYS
-311 DMVNISPVV
+311 I
-320 YPYFKSAGVS
+320 FKSAGVS

-335 LLADAALEMPVI
+335 LLADTGLEAPVI
-347 DIVQNA
+347 DIVKNA
-353 LEMSSAEVVQYLIVS
+353 LEMSNTEVAQYLLDS
-368 LLDEDCA
+368 LLSEDCA

-386 EIITPQ
+386 EILTPQ
-392 GLSEVAEILID
+392 GMIEIADTLID
-403 MANENYVS
+403 
-411 ENGNGFKVLFSL
+411 LFSYD
-423 MGSISS
+423 GSDPRFSL
-429 SFITEEYDTI
+429 FFYTEYLIGGGYKDADEI
-439 AELFD
+439 KALFD

-452 FDRYTS
+452 LDRYTS

-466 PLGSMK
+466 PIGSMK

-492 EVTSTDRAA
+492 EITSTDRAA
-501 IVDLAAIA
+501 IVDLAAIV
-509 NNIVQAIID
+509 NNIVQAILG

-577 NTYDNDMLAQSH
+577 NTYNDDMLAQGH
-589 NLVPVVFA
+589 NLVPVAFA

-611 AQLSGLYLDYDA
+611 AQLSELYLDYDA
-623 LTKADEESRPVD
+623 LTKADEESRPVE

-685 EVDATETFTEDA
+685 EVDATETFTDDA

-725 VFVSVGAD
+725 VFVPVGAD
-733 KDTLAAAAK
+733 KDTLADAAK

-753 SATQITDL
+753 SVTQITDL
-761 ERYAWS
+761 EKYAWS

-805 DDRFALPGI
+805 GDRFALPGI

-827 AAMISPVTS
+827 AAMIAPLSP
-836 YVPTTLIHENGSHFD
+836 YVPSTLIHENGSIFD
-851 ISADI
+851 ISANI

-868 EPGVYAA
+868 EAGLYAA
-875 IGSVEHAAFG
+875 IGSVKHAAFG

-911 NLPEVIPQNAQE
+911 NLPEVIPQNAQG
-923 IVGAEVRIEY
+923 IIGAEVRIEY
-933 AYNLDETYE
+933 AYNLEETYE
-942 DISLAN
+942 VISLDD

-973 TSIEVVTEQEARTPK
+973 TSITVVTEQEARTPK
-988 YAYVNV
+988 YASVSV
-994 YIDLFTQS
+994 SDDMFTQG
-1002 ALLFTQD
+1002 
-1009 ADFTSINVSVNINA
+1009 ADFTSINVSVFIHA
-1023 LYSGYDYHDSD
+1023 LYSGYDCYSNV
-1034 LTYADLA
+1034 TYADLA

-1069 TLTDKDGTVFSTCEF
+1069 TLTGKDGTVFDTCEF

-1098 FGASLYH
+1098 LGGDISLSSF
-1105 QYDMVFSE
+1105 MVFAE
-1113 KDIADKEALL
+1113 KDLADKEALL
-1123 DRLIHYSTWS
+1123 DRVAYYCSILSFNGVITFS
-1133 DSYIRFVMTDNS
+1133 MTDGNP
-1145 IAYYVNE
+1145 AYYVNE
-1152 AELDPE
+1152 EICPVPELF
-1158 ENITNDNELILSQTE
+1158 TSSNDLILSQTE
-1173 FTVELNE
+1173 FTYELNE
-1180 TYGSLDPN
+1180 NYESSDPN

-1200 FELNVTI
+1200 FECNDTI
-1207 EVIPDW
+1207 KVIPDW
-1213 YAIMPTEIN
+1213 YADKPTEIN
-1222 IFSVENIVIQ
+1222 VYPNMNVVIQ
-1232 DSVIGTEHFSASVEF
+1232 DSRIGTEHFSASVEF
-1247 GNGYETVD
+1247 GNGYESVD

-1264 FTVTADTSQLGYTTV
+1264 FAVKADTSQLGYTTV
-1279 TVTYKGLATTFDIE
+1279 TVNYQGLLETTFDIE

-1298 QAVCAH
+1298 QAILV
-1304 DFTKNFMPAPYSSL
+1304 DESSKNTFEPTPYSSI
-1318 GIPTGFDEQTLLD
+1318 GMPTGYDEQTLLD
-1331 QLYCDFWGMQYFSLG
+1331 EIHCYDIDFTNIDLYFNGGTMN
-1346 SYACS
+1346 A
-1351 AAEFNETVKDNIY
+1351 FNERMQDNIY

-1383 SARVWV
+1383 SARVWM

-1411 SDLAEGTKPVYIFWS
+1411 SDLEEGTEPVYIFWT
-1426 GSVSDTSYRFDRSQI
+1426 GSASDTSYTFSRSQI
-1441 NDGSYLDLVNVDV
+1441 DDGSYLDSVNVDV
-1454 ALNFSGTPSGT
+1454 ALNFSGTPSGSIT
-1465 TENMTL
+1465 QMTL
-1471 SYLKEHYGATIEV
+1471 RDLKDTYGATIEV
-1484 VADPEISDQ
+1484 VADPEISGQ

-1507 PNVVIF
+1507 PNVVIY

>member
-1 MKKLLTSVIA
+1 MRRRRRDVHH
-11 VALMLTLLLG
+11 
-21 AVACGDDGETFTMNI
+21 EHHRH
-36 TGIKGVTDP
+36 
-45 VIDGTAKTVT
+45 
-55 FTVQNDRDAF
+55 QRRDRSG
-65 PLTDIVFTSD
+65 PD

-184 AGEKTVTIS
+184 AGEKTVTIA
-193 YNGMTVT
+193 YNGMTVE
-200 KTITVSEPVL
+200 KTIKVAEPAL

-298 QLFRILGNFVKKS
+298 QLFRILGNFTQELTQLLYS
-311 DMVNISPVV
+311 I
-320 YPYFKSAGVS
+320 FKSAGVS

-335 LLADAALEMPVI
+335 LLADTGLEAPVI
-347 DIVQNA
+347 DIVKNA
-353 LEMSSAEVVQYLIVS
+353 LEMSNAEVAQYLLNS

-386 EIITPQ
+386 EILTPQ
-392 GLSEVAEILID
+392 GMIEIADTLID
-403 MANENYVS
+403 
-411 ENGNGFKVLFSL
+411 LFSYD
-423 MGSISS
+423 GSEPRFSL
-429 SFITEEYDTI
+429 FFYTEYLIGGGYKDADEI
-439 AELFD
+439 KALFD

-452 FDRYTS
+452 LDRYTS

-466 PLGSMK
+466 PIGSTK

-492 EVTSTDRAA
+492 EITSTDRAA
-501 IVDLAAIA
+501 IVDLAAIV
-509 NNIVQAIID
+509 NNIVQAILG

-557 DDAMLRQSAEDIV
+557 DDAMLRQSVEDIV

-577 NTYDNDMLAQSH
+577 NTYNDDMLAQGH
-589 NLVPVVFA
+589 NLVPVAFA

-611 AQLSGLYLDYDA
+611 AQLSELYLDYDA
-623 LTKADEESRPVD
+623 MTKADEESRPVE

-685 EVDATETFTEDA
+685 EVDATETFTDDA

-725 VFVSVGAD
+725 VFVPVGAD
-733 KDTLAAAAK
+733 KNALADAAK

-753 SATQITDL
+753 STTQITDL
-761 ERYAWS
+761 EKYAWS

-805 DDRFALPGI
+805 DDRFTLPGI

-827 AAMISPVTS
+827 AAMIAPLSS
-836 YVPTTLIHENGSHFD
+836 YVPSTLIHENGSIFD
-851 ISADI
+851 ISANI

-868 EPGVYAA
+868 EAGLYAA
-875 IGSVEHAAFG
+875 IGSVKHAAFG

-897 EPIQSPENITSVSY
+897 EPIKSPENITSVSY

-933 AYNLDETYE
+933 AYNLEETYE
-942 DISLAN
+942 AISLDD

-973 TSIEVVTEQEARTPK
+973 TSITVVTEEEAHTPE
-988 YAYVNV
+988 YASVSV
-994 YIDLFTQS
+994 SDDMFTQG
-1002 ALLFTQD
+1002 
-1009 ADFTSINVSVNINA
+1009 ADFTSMNVRVSINA
-1023 LYSGYDYHDSD
+1023 LYSGYDYSNYVS
-1034 LTYADLA
+1034 YADLA

-1069 TLTDKDGTVFSTCEF
+1069 TLTGKDGTVFDTCEF
-1084 DYKVYSPEADPAEV
+1084 DYKVYSPQADPAEV
-1098 FGASLYH
+1098 LDGDISLSSF
-1105 QYDMVFSE
+1105 MVFAE
-1113 KDIADKEALL
+1113 KDLANKEALL
-1123 DRLIHYSTWS
+1123 DRVAYYCGNSFFKGVITFS
-1133 DSYIRFVMTDNS
+1133 MTDGKS
-1145 IAYYVNE
+1145 AVYVNE
-1152 AELDPE
+1152 EICPAPE
-1158 ENITNDNELILSQTE
+1158 FFTSSNDLILSQTE
-1173 FTVELNE
+1173 FTYELNE
-1180 TYGSLDPN
+1180 NYESSDLN
-1188 VTYYDLKLTIGY
+1188 VTYYDLALTIGY
-1200 FELNVTI
+1200 FKCNDTI
-1207 EVIPDW
+1207 KVIPDW
-1213 YAIMPTEIN
+1213 YADKPTEIN
-1222 IFSVENIVIQ
+1222 VYPNMNVVIQ
-1232 DSVIGTEHFSASVEF
+1232 DSDIGTEHFSASVEF
-1247 GNGYETVD
+1247 GNGYETVN
-1255 IDMEAEANN
+1255 IDMEAEVNN
-1264 FTVTADTSQLGYTTV
+1264 FAVPTADTSQLGYTTV
-1279 TVTYKGLATTFDIE
+1279 TVNYQGLLETTFDIE

-1298 QAVCAH
+1298 QAILV
-1304 DFTKNFMPAPYSSL
+1304 DESSKDTFEPTPYSSI
-1318 GIPTGFDEQTLLD
+1318 GIPTGYDEQTLLD
-1331 QLYCDFWGMQYFSLG
+1331 GIQCYDIDFTNINLYFSGG
-1346 SYACS
+1346 SMNA
-1351 AAEFNETVKDNIY
+1351 FNEEMQDNIY
-1364 FDELYVEIEDIN
+1364 FDELYVEIEDID

-1383 SARVWV
+1383 SAQVWM

-1411 SDLAEGTKPVYIFWS
+1411 SDLEEGTEPVYILWT
-1426 GSVSDTSYRFDRSQI
+1426 GSLSDTSYTFNRSQI
-1441 NDGSYLDLVNVDV
+1441 YDDSYLDSVNVHV

-1465 TENMTL
+1465 TEYMTL

-1484 VADPEISDQ
+1484 VADPEISGQ